1 MQRPTRRPRPAFPH
15 RTQQRST
22 TMTPHFTD
30 RDERLWQRH
39 AEERPARPLPVGA
52 WLRTL
57 RATLRTHRPAS
68 RTTEGAT

>member
-1 MQRPTRRPRPAFPH
+1 
-15 RTQQRST
+15 
-22 TMTPHFTD
+22 MTPHFTD

-39 AEERPARPLPVGA
+39 AEEHPARPLPVGA

>member
-1 MQRPTRRPRPAFPH
+1 
-15 RTQQRST
+15 
-22 TMTPHFTD
+22 MTPHFTD

-68 RTTEGAT
+68 RTTEGATWAPTARRRAGSSSA